1 MTKSHVLR
9 KLSVVSMAAL
19 LAAGTAW
26 SPSAAYAAE
35 EGTAVSPYLL
45 DQKQLPDKLISLTS
59 GETNVISPKIN
70 TKSSQTV
77 RVIVQLTNQPVA
89 VGEYAAQMGIRS
101 MAAESTESAINSQQN
116 SIVKQALDKGINLH
130 VNYRYNTVL
139 NGMEISIPANQIP
152 KLAELSGVKS
162 IYENSTYYTIPVQ
175 EPPTLTATAK
185 QATYDPAPLNL
196 IGAQQAWNKGITG
209 KGVKVGVID
218 TGVDYEHPDLKSAY
232 KGGYDSVDKD
242 FDPYED
248 RPLSVDE
255 DPYGTGFEGT
265 SHGTH
270 VSGTIVG
277 RAENKTSDIVQKGVA
292 YDANLYAYRVLSRNP
307 VTNRASGSSAQVID
321 GIEHA
326 VKDGMDVINLSLG
339 SDTEKDVNSPDSVAI
354 NNAVLGGVTAVVA
367 NGNAADSGYYY
378 YSMGSPASSQLAIS
392 VGASSIPFATYT
404 ATVSASVYGHKGA
417 AVSEDVYGGPS
428 AKSYGLNVMSWYV
441 SSSNF
446 AEILGTDALE
456 GVYVGLGAEADYAGK
471 DVKGKVVLISRGNLP
486 FVDKMKNAKDHGA
499 KAAIIFNGNSKASNP
514 NEADLSESIPGR
526 DSHVGATGFI
536 GEGFDYVPTFDMAG
550 AEGRALAR
558 EALASEGSLEFTFG
572 DQYPKDEV
580 RGDTMASFS
589 SRGPNQDGLLGIKPD
604 VSAPGVNIRSS
615 VPAYGKYIKDAS
627 YSRAYERQNGT
638 SMASPHV
645 AGMAA
650 LLKQEHPNWTPF
662 DIRAALA
669 NTADTLYDLSNTQ
682 YDVYSQGAGRAN
694 VGTAVYTPAVLQT
707 VEDITI
713 LDKDWNRKT
722 ITNYN
727 PSAAFGTVAAGSATQ
742 FKELQVKNTS
752 FSTITYQASVKMH
765 NNVTSDPYEP
775 IATPDVSNIEATLQ
789 GLNAGNSIT
798 VGANSASEFNLAVKP
813 SAAAA
818 TGVYEGEVVLTANG
832 YPSLHLPFVIHVGN
846 SVPDAG
852 LGVQEVEI
860 SNTVIR
866 MDDKQDS
873 TDIGFRL
880 TATDS
885 NVLELNVYNVED
897 EYVGTLVQVI
907 QAPGENGYPVF
918 APGYYRFNN
927 VDNIYISQKAS
938 GGYEYKALD
947 KGVYKLEI
955 TAYNIDQYGK
965 INQDSIKR
973 ASSSYRIAGTEKDR
987 VAAATKQFN
996 YILQG
1001 NNTLG
1006 KPLLDLPAD
1015 KRLEYKILSSSDD
1028 KYVNDSGVLIK
1039 YPYTD
1044 YRIARLQI
1052 QISSKTDPSATKTV
1066 NALIKITKP

>member
-1 MTKSHVLR
+1 MTKLHVVR

-19 LAAGTAW
+19 LAAGTVW
-26 SPSAAYAAE
+26 SPGAAYAAE
-35 EGTAVSPYLL
+35 QGTVTSPYLL

-70 TKSSQTV
+70 TGSKQTI

-139 NGMEISIPANQIP
+139 NGMEVSIPANQIP
-152 KLAELSGVKS
+152 KLAELPGIKS
-162 IYENSTYYTIPVQ
+162 IFENSTYYTIPVQ
-175 EPPTLTATAK
+175 EPPTLTAKAT
-185 QATYDPAPLNL
+185 QATYDPAPLTL
-196 IGAQQAWNKGITG
+196 IGAQQAWNKGLTG

-218 TGVDYEHPDLKSAY
+218 TGVDYEHPDLKNAY

-277 RAENKTSDIVQKGVA
+277 RAENKTSDIVQKGIA

-307 VTNRASGSSAQVID
+307 ETNRASGSSAQVID

-339 SDTEKDVNSPDSVAI
+339 SDSEKDVNSPDSVAI
-354 NNAVLGGVTAVVA
+354 NNAVLAGVTAVVA

-404 ATVSASVYGHKGA
+404 ATVSASVYGNKGT
-417 AVSEDVYGGPS
+417 AVSEDVYGDPS

-446 AEILGTDALE
+446 AEILGTDTHE

-486 FVDKMKNAKDHGA
+486 FVDKMKNAKEHGA

-514 NEADLSESIPGR
+514 NEADLSESISGR

-550 AEGRALAR
+550 KEGRALAR
-558 EALASEGSLEFTFG
+558 EALASEGELEFTFG
-572 DQYPKDEV
+572 NEYPKDEV

-645 AGMAA
+645 AGMAV

-669 NTADTLYDLSNTQ
+669 NTSDTLYDLSNTQ

-727 PSAAFGTVAAGSATQ
+727 SSAAFGTVAAGSEAQ
-742 FKELQVKNTS
+742 IKELQVKNTS
-752 FSTITYQASVKMH
+752 GSAITYQASVKMH
-765 NNVTSDPYEP
+765 PNVTSDPSEP
-775 IATPDVSNIEATLQ
+775 IATPNVSNIEASLQ
-789 GLNAGNSIT
+789 GLNGGNSIT
-798 VGANSASEFNLAVKP
+798 VGANSASTFKLAVKP

-818 TGVYEGEVVLTANG
+818 TGVYEGDVVLTANG

-852 LGVQEVEI
+852 LGVQEVNL

-866 MDDKQDS
+866 LNGKEDS
-873 TDIGFRL
+873 TNVGFRL
-880 TATDS
+880 TSTNA
-885 NVLELNVYNVED
+885 NVLELNVYDIED
-897 EYVGTLVQVI
+897 EYVGTLVQV
-907 QAPGENGYPVF
+907 QKPYEQGSTEVF
-918 APGYYRFNN
+918 APGYYQFNN
-927 VDNIYISQKAS
+927 VDNIYMANGA
-938 GGYEYKALD
+938 GGSYGRKALG
-947 KGVYKLEI
+947 KGIYKLEI
-955 TAYNIDQYGK
+955 NAYYHSPSGNIDQ
-965 INQDSIKR
+965 NSIKR
-973 ASSSYRIAGTEKDR
+973 AYSSYRIAGTEKDR
-987 VAAATKQFN
+987 VATAAKQFN
-996 YILQG
+996 YILDG
-1001 NNTLG
+1001 KNKLG
-1006 KPLLDLPAD
+1006 EYVLPLASDSRV
-1015 KRLEYKILSSSDD
+1015 KYEVLSSSDE
-1028 KYVNDSGVLIK
+1028 KYVNNDGVLVK

-1044 YRIARLQI
+1044 YRIARLQVKVSSAVDPNAY
-1052 QISSKTDPSATKTV
+1052 QIV
-1066 NALIKITKP
+1066 NALVKITKP